1 MKFGDINFST
11 KAMHEYYEYSKRESQ
26 HIDTLGSSPQI
37 ASERYVFLLLINIF
51 YSFVFIFLS
60 AHNTLPLIPQ
70 LFSLILFIIEG
81 VSKLS
86 YS

>member
-70 LFSLILFIIEG
+70 PFSLILFII
-81 VSKLS
+81 S
-86 YS
+86 